1 MPTVR
6 KREHLP
12 YLRGYV
18 LIIPGFIDTHCMKG
32 KLITLEGIDGSG
44 KSTIWRLLQD
54 DTRFSQ
60 CAFTREPTTSWLGDA
75 VNRAL
80 RSDTDHIAELMLFLA
95 DHADHISRLVRPSLE
110 NGSHV
115 ISDRYSASRCAYQGA
130 TLQGLF
136 EDPLDWVRTLH
147 KGWTIDPDLIVLFD
161 IDPAVAVKRCGDRG
175 EQSKFEKIEFLK
187 TVRNN
192 YLRLAAED
200 RRRFVVINAERSLNE
215 VKDEVFEII
224 ANALEGRE

>member
-1 MPTVR
+1 MR
-6 KREHLP
+6 
-12 YLRGYV
+12 
-18 LIIPGFIDTHCMKG
+18 G

-44 KSTIWRLLQD
+44 KSTICRLLQD
-54 DTRFSQ
+54 DNLSQ
-60 CAFTREPTTSWLGDA
+60 CVFTREPTTSWLGDA

-95 DHADHISRLVRPSLE
+95 DHADHISRLIRPSLE
-110 NGSHV
+110 KGSNV

-130 TLQGLF
+130 TLAGLF
-136 EDPLDWVRTLH
+136 NDPLDWVRSLH

-187 TVRNN
+187 TVRSN

-200 RRRFVVINAERSLNE
+200 REKFVVINADRPLNE
-215 VKDEVFEII
+215 VKEEVFRII
-224 ANALEGRE
+224 AHSLESRE

>member
-1 MPTVR
+1 MR
-6 KREHLP
+6 
-12 YLRGYV
+12 
-18 LIIPGFIDTHCMKG
+18 G

-60 CAFTREPTTSWLGDA
+60 CVFTREPTTSWLGDA

-95 DHADHISRLVRPSLE
+95 DHADHISRLIRPSLE
-110 NGSHV
+110 SGSNI

-130 TLQGLF
+130 TLAGLF
-136 EDPLDWVRTLH
+136 DEPLDWIRSLH

-161 IDPAVAVKRCGDRG
+161 IDPLVAVKRCGDRG
-175 EQSKFEKIEFLK
+175 ERSKFEKMEFLK
-187 TVRNN
+187 KVRSN
-192 YLRLAAED
+192 YLRLAAEEPS
-200 RRRFVVINAERSLNE
+200 RFVVVNADRPLNE
-215 VKDEVFEII
+215 VKEEVFGII
-224 ANALEGRE
+224 ARAVEGRE